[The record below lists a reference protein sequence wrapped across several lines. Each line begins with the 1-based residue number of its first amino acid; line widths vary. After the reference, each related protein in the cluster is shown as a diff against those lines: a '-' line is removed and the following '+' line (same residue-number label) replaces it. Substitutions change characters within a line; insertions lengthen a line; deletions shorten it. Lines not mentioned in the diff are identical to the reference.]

1 MYIQNVKGRIT
12 MIDNR
17 CGSRPAAPSKPIVK
31 KPPLDSRTYVK
42 QAENVIQELD
52 KNKNDSPDLSTSQL
66 RNIHT
71 MITELYNMV
80 SHYDGETL
88 SDEILS
94 HIQYTKM
101 KIAYNA
107 GRDKKVKDFVLR
119 AQLMDYL
126 DSADNKSALL
136 LVCHYSEALV
146 AYHRFYRKEN
156 D

>member
-1 MYIQNVKGRIT
+1 MN
-12 MIDNR
+12 DNR
-17 CGSRPAAPSKPIVK
+17 LNSRPPVPPKPRVTR
-31 KPPLDSRTYVK
+31 PPLDQKDYVR
-42 QAENVIQELD
+42 QAEEVIQELD
-52 KNKNDSPDLSTSQL
+52 KRNGSPDLSTSQL

-80 SHYDGETL
+80 THCDKEEL
-88 SDEILS
+88 PDDILS
-94 HIQYTKM
+94 HIQYIKM

-107 GRDKKVKDFVLR
+107 GRDRKVRDFVLR

-126 DSADNKSALL
+126 DAAASRSELM

-146 AYHRFYRKEN
+146 AYHKFYHDEN